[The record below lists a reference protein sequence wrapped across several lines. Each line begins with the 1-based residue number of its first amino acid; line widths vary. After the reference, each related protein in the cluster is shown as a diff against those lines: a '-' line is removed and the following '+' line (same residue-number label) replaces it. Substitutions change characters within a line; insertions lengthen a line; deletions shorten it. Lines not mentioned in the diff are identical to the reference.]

1 MANKKIIVGEGYNEG
16 DKYEDKITK
25 ILIDKKILPIDYERA
40 GASDKT
46 DVDFI
51 FNKKNIN
58 IEIKADENAD
68 YGQKY
73 LKWNKDNGWTWSK
86 NDNVIEMY
94 SNMKII
100 ETYID
105 SNFIPRK
112 FTKEKL
118 LITNEDKIYDQKK
131 FEKPNIEIPLNTL
144 FEYYAEKKCFYIQL
158 QNHGLYYMRED
169 INNLGVPQFDGV
181 ISLRLRAKTIYSTE
195 RKRKKNDRGNFITIN
210 TGKPTPWNYNFLGV
224 IKMSKKPTP
233 SNKDIEELDGR
244 EFPFKV

>member
-1 MANKKIIVGEGYNEG
+1 MVNQKNIVGYNKG

-25 ILIDKKILPIDYERA
+25 ILINKQLLSKDYKRA

-46 DVDFI
+46 DIDFI
-51 FNKKNIN
+51 FDKKNFN

-105 SNFIPRK
+105 SSFIPRK

-118 LITNEDKIYDQKK
+118 LITNKDKVYDQKK

-169 INNLGVPQFDGV
+169 INNLGVPQFDGA

-195 RKRKKNDRGNFITIN
+195 RKRKKNDKGKFITIN

-224 IKMSKKPTP
+224 IKMSKKPSP

-244 EFPFKV
+244 EFPFKD